1 MDHKQLKFD
10 QISGDADYPTGYTSI
25 IVPVKLRDKNR
36 FRYLLGCPLEE
47 LFKNDSILNQ
57 ISPICFDNFKNE
69 GVNINFCITGN
80 NYDPNF
86 IKKIKHFEN
95 LDVFLLRSIVRLK
108 DENEFDS
115 LDSILGEIF
124 IQYMQKYNSF
134 LESMT
139 KNSEGIIIEN
149 QKTRDKDVIPIDFK
163 FRMDD
168 IPGWNLN

>member
-1 MDHKQLKFD
+1 
-10 QISGDADYPTGYTSI
+10 
-25 IVPVKLRDKNR
+25 
-36 FRYLLGCPLEE
+36 
-47 LFKNDSILNQ
+47 
-57 ISPICFDNFKNE
+57 
-69 GVNINFCITGN
+69 VNINFCITGN